1 MNYYLE
7 YLEIEAGVSRDVVT
21 GVGGLAVQLRVSS
34 PVKINVEA
42 EDVLGLES
50 VKMEVGRRNED
61 QVPADINNSSDLT
74 MTGPSIEIT
83 YPSLMATPVP
93 GIKTSPL
100 ASSDL
105 QRSATSAWFSVDISR
120 AVSEV
125 FSIICCDFWQDLFD
139 IFIVKRCER

>member
-74 MTGPSIEIT
+74 STGPSRLLT
-83 YPSLMATPVP
+83 RP
-93 GIKTSPL
+93 
-100 ASSDL
+100 
-105 QRSATSAWFSVDISR
+105 
-120 AVSEV
+120 
-125 FSIICCDFWQDLFD
+125 
-139 IFIVKRCER
+139 